1 MALAS
6 PNDPNNSFK
15 LVASVLFSTKLFITL
30 NVRNTDKK
38 TCPYYLISSK
48 LTCNQLC
55 LLDIISLNVVKR
67 TVILFTTCQINLN
80 TYWDWGLFLI
90 KESDLMLL
98 LTE

>member
-55 LLDIISLNVVKR
+55 LLDIISLNVV
-67 TVILFTTCQINLN
+67 I
-80 TYWDWGLFLI
+80 I
-90 KESDLMLL
+90 KI
-98 LTE
+98 